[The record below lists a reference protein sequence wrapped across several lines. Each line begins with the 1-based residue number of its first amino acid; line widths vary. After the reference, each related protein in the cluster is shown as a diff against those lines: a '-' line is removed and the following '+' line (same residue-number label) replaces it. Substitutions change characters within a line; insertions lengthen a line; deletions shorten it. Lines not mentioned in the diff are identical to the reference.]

1 MANRTPKHKLR
12 WTEQV
17 QWAALLLSALG
28 YSDRKIAECLGCDGS
43 TVGRHLGPRAKRP
56 EFSAAELIDLFERYD
71 AQRNIEE
78 AIVAV
83 SGSIQQARLRTSLRR
98 QSSVKKRDVSPD
110 PDPRH
115 EELSDEQLRR
125 DVESLVGQTLDLE
138 GPD

>member
-1 MANRTPKHKLR
+1 MANRTPKHKFR

-28 YSDRKIAECLGCDGS
+28 YSDRKTAECLGCDGS

-56 EFSAAELIDLFERYD
+56 DFSAAELIDLFERYD

-78 AIVAV
+78 AIVAA
-83 SGSIQQARLRTSLRR
+83 SGSTQQARLRTSLRG
-98 QSSVKKRDVSPD
+98 QKLIINSDLSLD
-110 PDPRH
+110 PDPAN

-138 GPD
+138 DPD